1 MNKITAIKVQLR
13 NKSRVSIFIDDEYAF
28 SLTKFTAAWLKI
40 GQELTHEKIADL
52 KDKDENEVMLQ
63 KAINFISYRPRS
75 IQETRYRLRKYG
87 CEPVSEENIIT
98 KLQDNHLLDDAK
110 FAEIWVENRSEF
122 RPRSKYVLRIELL
135 KKGITNEI
143 IEEVLEGFDDLDQA
157 TRAAR
162 QQARK
167 YQMLEWKDFRKK
179 LNAFL
184 SRRGFSYS
192 VIQGLA
198 ENLWEEI
205 DSPTYQ

>member
-1 MNKITAIKVQLR
+1 MNKITAINAQQKNR
-13 NKSRVSIFIDDEYAF
+13 SRVSIFLDDEYAF

-40 GQELTHEKIADL
+40 GQELTQEKIAEL
-52 KDKDENEVMLQ
+52 KAKDGNEILLQ

-75 IQETRYRLRKYG
+75 EKETRLRLRKYG
-87 CEPVSEENIIT
+87 CDHEQEDNIIT
-98 KLQDNHLLDDAK
+98 KLISTKLLDDVK

-122 RPRSKYVLRIELL
+122 RPRSKYLLRIELY
-135 KKGITNEI
+135 KKGISDEI
-143 IEEVLEGFDDLDQA
+143 IDDALKNIIDEDLA
-157 TRAAR
+157 IRAAK

-179 LNAFL
+179 LIAFL

-198 ENLWEEI
+198 KNIWEEMN
-205 DSPTYQ
+205 SPTYQ